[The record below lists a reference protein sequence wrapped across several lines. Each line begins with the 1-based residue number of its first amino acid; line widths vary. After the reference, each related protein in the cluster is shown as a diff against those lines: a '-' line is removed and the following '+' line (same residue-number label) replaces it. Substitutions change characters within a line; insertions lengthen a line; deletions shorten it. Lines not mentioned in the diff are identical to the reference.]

1 MKNATVS
8 PGKISQ
14 RSKWW
19 IFCLSLKL
27 VRISPSLLTD
37 KYFECFPSCT
47 IILVFHF
54 WLTGQRVIS
63 TSLPSSGFC
72 CCSFVLLPEWRG
84 KLIQA
89 RTALQDVYLPFYVT
103 KSHFPSSSCV
113 SHPLNNPH
121 PLPHSVCRLPRL
133 SSRYR
138 WRLSVSG
145 ADGCCRG
152 SWAPTQSTSSPP

>member
-14 RSKWW
+14 RSKWR
-19 IFCLSLKL
+19 ICCLSLKL
-27 VRISPSLLTD
+27 VWILPSLLTD
-37 KYFECFPSCT
+37 KYFERFPSCT
-47 IILVFHF
+47 IILAFHF
-54 WLTGQRVIS
+54 WLAGQRVIS

-89 RTALQDVYLPFYVT
+89 RTALQDVYFPFYVT
-103 KSHFPSSSCV
+103 KSHFLSSSCV
-113 SHPLNNPH
+113 SHPLNTPH
-121 PLPHSVCRLPRL
+121 HHFARRLPRL
-133 SSRYR
+133 SFRYR
-138 WRLSVSG
+138 RRLSVSG